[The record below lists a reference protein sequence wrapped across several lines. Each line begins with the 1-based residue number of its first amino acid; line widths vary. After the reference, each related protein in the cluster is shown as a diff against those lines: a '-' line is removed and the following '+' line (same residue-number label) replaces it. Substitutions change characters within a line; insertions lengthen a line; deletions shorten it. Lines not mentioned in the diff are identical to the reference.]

1 MATATTL
8 TGLQIEGNLIASDL
22 MADVLAGDLKG
33 QTVEAFGLP
42 KTSKLSDEVALAW
55 GDAKIYWAAF
65 QRALGRF
72 PEDDPATTVTR
83 EQWVMPLLRSLGYD
97 PVYVAKAEVVEGQTY
112 AISHRA
118 GEGSREW
125 GVGSRGRVRTRL
137 PTPDSPLPIIHSPLP
152 HFFPRSGPTLAQNL
166 RPGLWFGPFSA
177 GGGAAYW

>member
-65 QRALGRF
+65 QRALGRL

-97 PVYVAKAEVVEGQTY
+97 PVYVAKAEVVDGQTY

-118 GEGSREW
+118 GGGSRES
-125 GVGSRGRVRTRL
+125 GVGNRENA
-137 PTPDSPLPIIHSPLP
+137 PHDSPLPTPLSKRR
-152 HFFPRSGPTLAQNL
+152 RSM
-166 RPGLWFGPFSA
+166 
-177 GGGAAYW
+177 